1 MLLAALCLYSSAEYQ
16 NWALFWLAIME
27 KHKWDQPS
35 GKNSD
40 KPVSPL
46 FREHCVWWPAKLPQA
61 CLGENRGFW
70 KPSSLHSQPR
80 SYSGAAAR
88 AQREKS
94 VSGSVWGLCK
104 TIEFQLKG
112 LCRVHT
118 SLPPPI
124 PTSSALWTASPSWMN
139 LLGWGIQE

>member
-1 MLLAALCLYSSAEYQ
+1 MQVRSALSSTRPLQYCWVSKLSLILTCHHGE
-16 NWALFWLAIME
+16 
-27 KHKWDQPS
+27 HKWDQPS

-80 SYSGAAAR
+80 SYSGAVR

-94 VSGSVWGLCK
+94 VSGSVWGACK

-118 SLPPPI
+118 SSPLPPQVASEQRVPHG
-124 PTSSALWTASPSWMN
+124 WTCWDEG
-139 LLGWGIQE
+139 L